1 MKLSGRSIL
10 AIILVVTAAIVFAGG
25 MFVKHMSETANNGRD
40 DQSQQSSGE
49 GNSVAPGDGSMNG
62 DQGNMS
68 SPSPE
73 KSIDFSTF
81 SQEDVGA
88 PSKDKV
94 EEFGLSGDEPDWQ
107 YALKGFATA
116 YGDPSGGKSKWLERL
131 HPYATPKMN
140 DTLKNLPDTYVKKR
154 VLVSMTE
161 ADSNNLPKEI
171 EEDQSSVAAVMH
183 FKDDPQTYVVG
194 MVYRGDWQ
202 VDTIGTYDSKSPKET
217 SKMLGDK

>member
-1 MKLSGRSIL
+1 MKLSGRSL
-10 AIILVVTAAIVFAGG
+10 LVIILIVTAAIVFAGG

-40 DQSQQSSGE
+40 DQSQQSSEGE
-49 GNSVAPGDGSMNG
+49 STVASGDDSASG
-62 DQGNMS
+62 DQGDMS

-73 KSIDFSTF
+73 QSIDFSTF
-81 SQEDVGA
+81 SQDDVGP

-140 DTLKNLPDTYVKKR
+140 NTLKNLPDTYVKKR
-154 VLVSMTE
+154 VLVSMSE
-161 ADSNNLPKEI
+161 ADSNNLPDEI
-171 EEDQSSVAAVMH
+171 KNDEGSVAAVMN

-194 MVYRGDWQ
+194 LVYRGDWQ
-202 VDTIGTYDSKSPKET
+202 VDAIGTYDSKSPKET